1 MIDKINVVAFCP
13 QTSQNP
19 LSSNLLQMPR
29 YMADELDGNCQ
40 YLSANPFKAWSMIL
54 SHASAIHVLVIDDS
68 RKAYHRLCKWY
79 RWLNPSGKV
88 VRFSKLKELL
98 HQEPQYS
105 ADWTEVNYRLWVNRV
120 LLPQIGFKPLAE
132 IWENL

>member
-19 LSSNLLQMPR
+19 LSSKLLQMPR

-54 SHASAIHVLVIDDS
+54 SHASAIHVLVLNS
-68 RKAYHRLCKWY
+68 GGMAHRRLGKWY
-79 RWLNPSGKV
+79 RWVNPYGKMV
-88 VRFSKLKELL
+88 ALDEINKLL
-98 HQEPQYS
+98 HQEKQYS
-105 ADWTEVNYRLWVNRV
+105 TDWTEENYRLWVNRV

-132 IWENL
+132 IWER